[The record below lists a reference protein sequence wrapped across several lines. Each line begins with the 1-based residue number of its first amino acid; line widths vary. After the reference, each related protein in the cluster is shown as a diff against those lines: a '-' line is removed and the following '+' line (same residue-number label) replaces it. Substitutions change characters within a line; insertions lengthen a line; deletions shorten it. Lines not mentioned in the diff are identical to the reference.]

1 MVLRCQCGGSLEIQS
16 QSYPEDE
23 NGNNVGMAFESYK
36 CVSCGR
42 TGSFR
47 FGKGREEMSGCVTS
61 VNDGW

>member
-1 MVLRCQCGGSLEIQS
+1 MLRCKCGGSLEIQS
-16 QSYPEDE
+16 QSYPDE
-23 NGNNVGMAFESYK
+23 GMAFESYK